1 MYVVGRQRRH
11 LEARFFSSSG
21 GCVWRAGS
29 RASVSVGT
37 LRLWIFPLLVFLY
50 GMYIVGRQRRY
61 LDAGVFSA
69 SGCFVWRAP
78 SRAST

>member
-1 MYVVGRQRRH
+1 MRLGSFLLLVVVYGAQVVERQRRYF
-11 LEARFFSSSG
+11 EALDFSSSG
-21 GCVWRAGS
+21 VLVWHVR
-29 RASVSVGT
+29 
-37 LRLWIFPLLVFLY
+37 
-50 GMYIVGRQRRY
+50 RQRRY

>member
-1 MYVVGRQRRH
+1 MRLGSFLLLVVVYGAQVVERQRRYF
-11 LEARFFSSSG
+11 EA
-21 GCVWRAGS
+21 
-29 RASVSVGT
+29 
-37 LRLWIFPLLVFLY
+37 LDFPLLVFLY